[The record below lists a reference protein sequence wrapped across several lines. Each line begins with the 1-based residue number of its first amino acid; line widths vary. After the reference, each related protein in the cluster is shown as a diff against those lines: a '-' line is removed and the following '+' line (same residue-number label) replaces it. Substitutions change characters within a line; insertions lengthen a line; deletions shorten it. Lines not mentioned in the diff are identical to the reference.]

1 MNVSLV
7 PIPSVLLGPAT
18 ARIVSPAADSTPGG
32 ERWRATW
39 TDPTGVRV
47 QAVAPRVAG
56 SWTPPVPL
64 PEAETFGVAPAE
76 AGPEGLLA
84 SARHRGVHVALRS
97 GRRVP
102 GVPPQF
108 PGAGLVVCR
117 AGGSSGWTD
126 LAFADDPPDG
136 EIFAAALSVAADD
149 ALAVYLVSDGQG
161 GAMCRALRFS
171 LATMRP
177 VTSHWRHLP
186 DFPQRPGVAAVMAG
200 VNGGTLIA
208 AGGANF
214 PDLPPWEGGVKKT
227 YDEIFALPAGA
238 TAWQPA
244 GRLAQPRAYAAMVS
258 VPEGVLAIGGENAA
272 GFFQDALWLNWDG
285 EKVAIKPAPALPVPL
300 ASPVAVVLEGKVYLA
315 GGYAPGPPRVSTT
328 SFLCLDLG
336 NTSAGWQ
343 TLPSW
348 PGPSRALAVMASLNG
363 AIYLISGLEMSAG
376 ADGQPQL
383 NYLTDAYRYRPGAGW
398 EKLPDLPWSVI
409 AAPSPAPVTT
419 TPERIFV
426 FGGVDGRQ
434 VGKVP
439 RDRRVPEDILY
450 FDVARHEWH
459 LWTEAWPEPV
469 VSSPP
474 VPFGAEWI
482 FVSGEIKAGHRTTA
496 VMAWQLRA

>member
-7 PIPSVLLGPAT
+7 PIPSALLGPAAAGT
-18 ARIVSPAADSTPGG
+18 VSPTAGAAPAGD
-32 ERWRATW
+32 RWRATW
-39 TDPTGVRV
+39 TDPTGMRV

-64 PEAETFGVAPAE
+64 PEAETAGVAPAA
-76 AGPEGLLA
+76 AGPEGILA
-84 SARHRGVHVALRS
+84 SARHKGELIALRS

-102 GVPPQF
+102 GVPPRF

-117 AGGSSGWTD
+117 AGSAGWTD
-126 LAFADDPPDG
+126 LAFADDQPDG
-136 EIFAAALSVAADD
+136 EIFTAAMSVTADD
-149 ALAVYLVSDGQG
+149 VLAVYIVSDGQG
-161 GAMCRALRFS
+161 GAVCRALRFS
-171 LATMRP
+171 LAQMRP
-177 VTSHWRHLP
+177 VTSHWRKLP
-186 DFPQRPGVAAVMAG
+186 DFPLKPGVAAVMAG
-200 VNGGTLIA
+200 VNGGALLA

-227 YDEIFALPAGA
+227 YDEIYALPAGA
-238 TAWQPA
+238 TAWQSA
-244 GRLAQPRAYAAMVS
+244 GRLAEPRAYAAMVS

-272 GFFQDALWLNWDG
+272 GFFREVSWLNWDG
-285 EKVAIKPAPALPVPL
+285 RQVTTRSGPALPEPV
-300 ASPVAVVLEGKVYLA
+300 ASPVAAVLDGKVYLA
-315 GGYAPGPPRVSTT
+315 GGYAAGPPRVSTT
-328 SFLCLDLG
+328 RFLCLDLG
-336 NTSAGWQ
+336 NIAAGWQ

-348 PGPSRALAVMASLNG
+348 PGPSRALAVMAALNG

-376 ADGQPQL
+376 ADGQPQM
-383 NYLTDAYRYRPGAGW
+383 NYLTDAYRYRPGSGW

-409 AAPSPAPVTT
+409 AAPSPAPVTLA
-419 TPERIFV
+419 PARVFV

-450 FDVARHEWH
+450 FDVARHEWR
-459 LWTEAWPEPV
+459 LWAEAWPEPM

-474 VPFGAEWI
+474 VPWGEEWI

-496 VMAWQLRA
+496 VMAWHP

>member
-7 PIPSVLLGPAT
+7 PLPSVLLGPAT
-18 ARIVSPAADSTPGG
+18 TRSLSPTAGSTPGG
-32 ERWRATW
+32 DRWSAAW
-39 TDPTGVRV
+39 TDPAGVRV
-47 QAVAPRVAG
+47 QAVAPRVG
-56 SWTPPVPL
+56 GNWTPPVPL
-64 PEAETFGVAPAE
+64 PEAETVGAVA
-76 AGPEGLLA
+76 AGTEGILA
-84 SARHRGVHVALRS
+84 SARHKGEQIALRS

-117 AGGSSGWTD
+117 AGSAGWTD
-126 LAFADDPPDG
+126 LAFADDQPDG

-149 ALAVYLVSDGQG
+149 VLAVYIVSDGHG
-161 GAMCRALRFS
+161 GAVCRALRFS
-171 LATMRP
+171 LAKMDP
-177 VTSHWRHLP
+177 VASHWRKLP
-186 DFPQRPGVAAVMAG
+186 DFPLKPGVAAVMAG
-200 VNGGTLIA
+200 VNGGALIA

-244 GRLAQPRAYAAMVS
+244 GRLPEPRAYAAMVS

-272 GFFQDALWLNWDG
+272 GFFQDVLWLNWDG
-285 EKVAIKPAPALPVPL
+285 RQVTVKPGPALPEPL
-300 ASPVAVVLEGKVYLA
+300 ASPVAAVLGGKVYLA
-315 GGYAPGPPRVSTT
+315 GGYAAGPPRVSTT
-328 SFLCLDLG
+328 GFLCLDLG
-336 NTSAGWQ
+336 NISAGWQ

-348 PGPSRALAVMASLNG
+348 PGPSRAMAVMAALNG

-376 ADGQPQL
+376 PDGQPQM
-383 NYLTDAYRYRPGAGW
+383 NYLTDAYRYRPGSGW

-409 AAPSPAPVTT
+409 AAPSPAPVTLA
-419 TPERIFV
+419 PERVFV

-439 RDRRVPEDILY
+439 RDRRVPEDILC
-450 FDVARHEWH
+450 FDVARHAWR
-459 LWTEAWPEPV
+459 LWAEAWPEPV
-469 VSSPP
+469 VASPP
-474 VPFGAEWI
+474 VPLGEEWI

-496 VMAWQLRA
+496 VMAWRPGS

>member
-1 MNVSLV
+1 MNASLV
-7 PIPSVLLGPAT
+7 PVPTVLLGPAT
-18 ARIVSPAADSTPGG
+18 TGIGSPTAELCPEGNH
-32 ERWRATW
+32 WRVVW
-39 TDPTGVRV
+39 TDPTGARV
-47 QAVAPRVAG
+47 QAVAPLAAG
-56 SWTPPVPL
+56 SWTPPVPV
-64 PEAETFGVAPAE
+64 PEAEAVLVASAE
-76 AGPEGLLA
+76 AGTDGFLA
-84 SARHRGVHVALRS
+84 SARHQGNHIALRS

-102 GVPPQF
+102 GVQPRF

-117 AGGSSGWTD
+117 AGAAGWTD

-136 EIFAAALSVAADD
+136 EIFSAAVSVVADD
-149 ALAVYLVSDGQG
+149 VLAVYLVSDGRG

-171 LATMRP
+171 LATVRP
-177 VTSHWRHLP
+177 VASHWRDLP
-186 DFPQRPGVAAVMAG
+186 DFPLQPGVAAVMAG
-200 VNGGTLIA
+200 VNGGALIA

-244 GRLAQPRAYAAMVS
+244 GRLSEPRAYAAMVS

-272 GFFQDALWLNWDG
+272 GFFQDVVWMNWDG
-285 EKVAIKPAPALPVPL
+285 RQVTTKPGPALPEPV
-300 ASPVAVVLEGKVYLA
+300 ASPVAAVLGRKVYLA

-328 SFLCLDLG
+328 SFLCLDLA

-348 PGPSRALAVMASLNG
+348 PGPSRALAVMAALNG
-363 AIYLISGLEMSAG
+363 AIYLISGLEMLAG
-376 ADGQPQL
+376 ADGQPQV
-383 NYLTDAYRYRPGAGW
+383 NYLTDAYRYRPDGGW

-409 AAPSPAPVTT
+409 AAPSPAPVTIA
-419 TPERIFV
+419 PERIFV

-434 VGKVP
+434 VGKLP

-450 FDVARHEWH
+450 FDVARHAWH

-474 VPFGAEWI
+474 VPFGAEWV

-496 VMAWQLRA
+496 VTAWQPGF